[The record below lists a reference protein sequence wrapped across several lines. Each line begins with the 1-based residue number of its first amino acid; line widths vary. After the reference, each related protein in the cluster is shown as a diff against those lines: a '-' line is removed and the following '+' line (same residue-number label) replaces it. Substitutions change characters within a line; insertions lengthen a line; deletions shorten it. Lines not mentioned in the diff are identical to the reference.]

1 MAFWVV
7 IVMAGVCLLL
17 TIWVLYRGL
26 PFFRVAVTMS
36 GDNDDDLAAT
46 HFIEL
51 LNEAKKSMD
60 VYDDGNDMDGSIY
73 KNSNV
78 IRAAMSKM
86 EQHPDFK
93 LTCYFHFDG
102 NLPFTQKLVEY
113 PNVKIVTGGART
125 RSDSDVHYKII
136 DGGRKAH
143 VSQHQVGAKERS
155 YKVFDCTY
163 VPDRALANVTDVL
176 FGVHKKRVEKLMAEA
191 P

>member
-1 MAFWVV
+1 MAFWA
-7 IVMAGVCLLL
+7 IIIMAGVCLIL

-36 GDNDDDLAAT
+36 GNNDDDLAST

-73 KNSNV
+73 KNSEV
-78 IRAAMSKM
+78 IDAAVSKM
-86 EQHPDFK
+86 KHYPDFK
-93 LTCYFHFDG
+93 LTCYFHFDDD
-102 NLPFTQKLVEY
+102 LPFTQALAEY
-113 PNVKIVTGGART
+113 PNAKIVTGGTRT
-125 RSDSDVHYKII
+125 RSESDVHYKII

-143 VSQHQVGAKERS
+143 VSQHQVGAKERG
-155 YKVFDCTY
+155 YKVLDCTH

-176 FGVHKKRVEKLMAEA
+176 LGVYKKRVESLMADA
-191 P
+191 S